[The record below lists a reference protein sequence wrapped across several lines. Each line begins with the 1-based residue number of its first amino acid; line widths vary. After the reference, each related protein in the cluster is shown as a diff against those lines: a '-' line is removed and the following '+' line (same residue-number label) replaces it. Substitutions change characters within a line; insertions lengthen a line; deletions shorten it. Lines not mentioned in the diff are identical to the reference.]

1 MGPHPLGG
9 KMVAFGLGDAANL
22 ELTVECVKNS
32 LEFTQ
37 GRKITEVGIFMHV
50 HADEIRY
57 LDRS

>member
-1 MGPHPLGG
+1 
-9 KMVAFGLGDAANL
+9 MVAFGLGDAANL